1 MEKTLYELRTFHL
14 TGRKIDKDFTDLGG
28 LDLVPALLSRYRDL
42 TQIRYDYPLVLVE
55 GGGDSYVQS
64 LASITNG
71 ILQAIA
77 PEGIEGER
85 ARKNLLNL
93 EMEMRSLSAAERQ
106 RHPVEALGGRRQQAS
121 FRLGPLRRGQEASG
135 SEPDSRESAP

>member
-14 TGRKIDKDFTDLGG
+14 TGRKIDKDCTDLGK

-55 GGGDSYVQS
+55 GGGGSYVQS

-93 EMEMRSLSAAERQ
+93 KMEMRALSAESGRSALSKLW
-106 RHPVEALGGRRQQAS
+106 EAGAS
-121 FRLGPLRRGQEASG
+121 KILSG
-135 SEPDSRESAP
+135 SDLSGE